1 MYRFIAIIKGI
12 RRRFL
17 VDRAEYKAYG
27 DGDKV
32 GGWHGW
38 YEIKGE
44 CVAFR
49 DIDGKL
55 SFNW

>member
-1 MYRFIAIIKGI
+1 MYRLITIIKGI

-27 DGDKV
+27 GEV

-38 YEIKGE
+38 YEFNGE
-44 CVAFR
+44 CIAFR